1 MQRKPMWPVEVSIA
15 SPCQAAGRWNDV
27 QAADFIHA
35 SSLEPE
41 TLMRVDNAAT
51 GAAAAGSSPHPPR
64 PGGLT
69 TDLRDG

>member
-15 SPCQAAGRWNDV
+15 SPCQAARRWNDV
-27 QAADFIHA
+27 QAADSIQA

-51 GAAAAGSSPHPPR
+51 GGAAAAGSSPHPPR
-64 PGGLT
+64 P
-69 TDLRDG
+69 RSAMRQP